1 MGTDGGLKEEMVV
14 MVENVDIVEA
24 AKMEESMGA
33 MVEKVNI
40 EEARCSSL
48 MKYLGCSLVVI
59 CKCIC
64 LCLCLCLEKL
74 KSLREQQLQRSTG

>member
-1 MGTDGGLKEEMVV
+1 MV
-14 MVENVDIVEA
+14 MVENVVIVEA

-48 MKYLGCSLVVI
+48 MKYLGCSLVVF

-64 LCLCLCLEKL
+64 LCICFGKL
-74 KSLREQQLQRSTG
+74 KSLREQQLQRSTAG